1 MNPISKLPAK
11 VSEKLSVYGLSQHRL
26 SEILSSLGFPS
37 YRAKQIF
44 DGIYRTRNSFPS
56 LQNIKTLKTSE
67 RNHLEGSFSFD
78 LAVSLVREQVSID
91 GTIKWLLEGTSSKQI
106 EVVFIPADDESMRG
120 TLCVSS
126 QVGCSL
132 RCTFCH
138 TGTQKFEGNLSA
150 GEIVSQ
156 VVFATIR
163 LNQLERVNGITNIV
177 FMGQG
182 EPGFNS
188 KNVLQAIEILSEKNS
203 LNISPHKITVSTSGV
218 VPFIHQLAQSPL
230 NIRLAISLHAPS
242 DAVREGLM
250 NINSTY
256 NFEALMQA
264 CAQWVESRLRLQ
276 VETLGRM
283 VSDTHN
289 SKHRVRLTFEYVLL
303 KWVNDSASDAKQL
316 ADSLLK
322 YIPDAR
328 FLHVNLIRYNS
339 WPGSTFE
346 GSEDEAVMKFQTVL
360 KRRSI
365 QSHVRKSRGSDILS
379 ACGQLKSS
387 EKSKR
392 SAEKVERE
400 LEPQLR

>member
-1 MNPISKLPAK
+1 
-11 VSEKLSVYGLSQHRL
+11 
-26 SEILSSLGFPS
+26 
-37 YRAKQIF
+37 
-44 DGIYRTRNSFPS
+44 

-106 EVVFIPADDESMRG
+106 EVVFIPADDESKRG

-150 GEIVSQ
+150 CEIVSQ
-156 VVFATIR
+156 VVFASIR
-163 LNQLERVNGITNIV
+163 LKQLERVNGITNIV

-276 VETLGRM
+276 VETLGRV
-283 VSDTHN
+283 VSDNHN

-303 KWVNDSASDAKQL
+303 KGVNDSASDAKEL
-316 ADSLLK
+316 SDSLLK
-322 YIPDAR
+322 YIPDTR